1 MPNFKYRVRDRSG
14 KAMAGTIDAPNLE
27 MAGHRLFQLGYFPV
41 KIEEEGENLALNL
54 PDLWQ
59 RFQKVKLEK
68 IVSCDSVALRWRI
81 FRNFG

>member
-1 MPNFKYRVRDRSG
+1 
-14 KAMAGTIDAPNLE
+14 MAGTIDAPNLE
-27 MAGHRLFQLGYFPV
+27 MAGDRLFQLGYLPI
-41 KIEEEGENLALNL
+41 KIEGEGETLSLNL
-54 PDLWQ
+54 PDPWQ

>member
-1 MPNFKYRVRDRSG
+1 MPNFKYRVRDRSA
-14 KAMAGTIDAPNLE
+14 KAMAGTIDAPILE
-27 MAGHRLFQLGYFPV
+27 MAGDRLFQLGYFPV
-41 KIEEEGENLALNL
+41 KIEEQGGNASLNV